1 MELFPLFFC
10 CDLPRW
16 KPRNQCSRG
25 AGAHVKPAPT
35 LSSTG
40 WLRLEGTAVLI
51 RSNFPAQAGPW
62 RSTGHGAASRRF
74 GSVSSEGAS
83 SRPRAAV
90 TPLCSASARGLAVSH
105 CARQRGRARPPE
117 ALRAP
122 ASLPAAP
129 PRPRLRTAAS
139 SPRRR
144 RRKMAKRTKKV
155 GIVGKYGTRYGAS
168 LRKMVK
174 KIEISQHA
182 KYTCS
187 FCGKTKMKR
196 KAVGIWHC
204 GSCMKT
210 VAGGAWTY
218 NTTSA
223 VTVKSAIRRLKELKD
238 Q

>member
-1 MELFPLFFC
+1 MGLGLCGVRFC
-10 CDLPRW
+10 P
-16 KPRNQCSRG
+16 G
-25 AGAHVKPAPT
+25 
-35 LSSTG
+35 
-40 WLRLEGTAVLI
+40 AVL
-51 RSNFPAQAGPW
+51 RD
-62 RSTGHGAASRRF
+62 
-74 GSVSSEGAS
+74 
-83 SRPRAAV
+83 
-90 TPLCSASARGLAVSH
+90 GLAPAWAV
-105 CARQRGRARPPE
+105 RGTWRE
-117 ALRAP
+117 LRG
-122 ASLPAAP
+122 
-129 PRPRLRTAAS
+129 
-139 SPRRR
+139 
-144 RRKMAKRTKKV
+144 MAKRTKKV

>member
-1 MELFPLFFC
+1 MAAIGNCTTF
-10 CDLPRW
+10 
-16 KPRNQCSRG
+16 
-25 AGAHVKPAPT
+25 
-35 LSSTG
+35 ST
-40 WLRLEGTAVLI
+40 
-51 RSNFPAQAGPW
+51 Q
-62 RSTGHGAASRRF
+62 
-74 GSVSSEGAS
+74 
-83 SRPRAAV
+83 
-90 TPLCSASARGLAVSH
+90 
-105 CARQRGRARPPE
+105 
-117 ALRAP
+117 
-122 ASLPAAP
+122 
-129 PRPRLRTAAS
+129 
-139 SPRRR
+139 
-144 RRKMAKRTKKV
+144 AKRTKKV

-196 KAVGIWHC
+196 KAVGIWRC
-204 GSCMKT
+204 GSCMKI

>member
-1 MELFPLFFC
+1 MEAAGKRPNHRAQFLARPL
-10 CDLPRW
+10 
-16 KPRNQCSRG
+16 
-25 AGAHVKPAPT
+25 PAT
-35 LSSTG
+35 S
-40 WLRLEGTAVLI
+40 
-51 RSNFPAQAGPW
+51 
-62 RSTGHGAASRRF
+62 
-74 GSVSSEGAS
+74 
-83 SRPRAAV
+83 
-90 TPLCSASARGLAVSH
+90 
-105 CARQRGRARPPE
+105 ARPPNT
-117 ALRAP
+117 AP
-122 ASLPAAP
+122 AH
-129 PRPRLRTAAS
+129 RVS
-139 SPRRR
+139 SFLGSDLHRGD
-144 RRKMAKRTKKV
+144 MAKRTKKV

-196 KAVGIWHC
+196 RAVGIWHC

>member
-1 MELFPLFFC
+1 MKNAQDTFSYHCRNGVKVGMSMSDRSVALTHYMSCWCLYTCRNVAQSLF
-10 CDLPRW
+10 LPVFSCFL
-16 KPRNQCSRG
+16 Q
-25 AGAHVKPAPT
+25 
-35 LSSTG
+35 
-40 WLRLEGTAVLI
+40 
-51 RSNFPAQAGPW
+51 
-62 RSTGHGAASRRF
+62 
-74 GSVSSEGAS
+74 
-83 SRPRAAV
+83 
-90 TPLCSASARGLAVSH
+90 
-105 CARQRGRARPPE
+105 
-117 ALRAP
+117 
-122 ASLPAAP
+122 
-129 PRPRLRTAAS
+129 
-139 SPRRR
+139 
-144 RRKMAKRTKKV
+144 AKRTKKV

-196 KAVGIWHC
+196 RAVGIWHC
-204 GSCMKT
+204 GSCRKT